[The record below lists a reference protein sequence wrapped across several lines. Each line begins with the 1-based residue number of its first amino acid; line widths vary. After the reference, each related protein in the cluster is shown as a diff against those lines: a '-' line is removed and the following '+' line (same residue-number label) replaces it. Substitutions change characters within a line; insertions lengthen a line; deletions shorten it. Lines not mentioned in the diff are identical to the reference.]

1 MKVLLSI
8 IMFLSVF
15 AFSSYHQKPMP
26 DGANKR
32 LENGWYCIADEPKDY
47 IIPTPI
53 VTVKEFVALKLDS
66 DYYGTLHIMMGQ
78 VCHSKREA
86 WADATERWIGKRI
99 GFVFNDSLIT
109 SPQVNMRIES
119 GAFQITAPQGHG
131 IKSLY
136 RELLKEKEDSIDA
149 LFKANNREK
158 DSLLLQR
165 IDAENRDSLITH
177 WITERSVLGQKV
189 LRIKR
194 SVSLRQTL

>member
-15 AFSSYHQKPMP
+15 AFSSYHQKPMS

-119 GAFQITAPQGHG
+119 GTFQITTPQGRG
-131 IKSLY
+131 IQSLY

-149 LFKANNREK
+149 LFKANNWEK
-158 DSLLLQR
+158 DTLLLQR
-165 IDAENRDSLITH
+165 TDAESRDSLINALDYGDARALA
-177 WITERSVLGQKV
+177 EGFED
-189 LRIKR
+189 
-194 SVSLRQTL
+194 

>member
-15 AFSSYHQKPMP
+15 AFSSYHQKPMS

-66 DYYGTLHIMMGQ
+66 DYYGMHIMMGQ
-78 VCHSKREA
+78 VCRSKREA

-119 GAFQITAPQGHG
+119 GTFQITTPQGRG
-131 IKSLY
+131 IQSLY
-136 RELLKEKEDSIDA
+136 RKLLKEKEDSIDA
-149 LFKANNREK
+149 LFKTHSWEK
-158 DSLLLQR
+158 DTLLLQR
-165 IDAENRDSLITH
+165 IDAESRDSLINALDYGDARALA
-177 WITERSVLGQKV
+177 EGFED
-189 LRIKR
+189 
-194 SVSLRQTL
+194 

>member
-15 AFSSYHQKPMP
+15 AFSSHHQKPMP

-78 VCHSKREA
+78 VCRSKREA
-86 WADATERWIGKRI
+86 WADATEKWIGKRI

-119 GAFQITAPQGHG
+119 GTFQITAPQGHG

-165 IDAENRDSLITH
+165 IDAENRDSLINALDYGEVRA
-177 WITERSVLGQKV
+177 WAKGDKN
-189 LRIKR
+189 
-194 SVSLRQTL
+194 